1 MKHSKL
7 YISAMLFAALAATSC
22 DDNWDTPP
30 MVAPVA
36 TIEANTSIEELKT
49 KYWQEANNCV
59 DTIGYKEDGKTHYII
74 KGRVVS
80 SDESGNIYKNLVIQD
95 TYSEAG
101 ETPSC
106 ITFSINANS
115 LYASYRPGQE
125 VVIDATDM
133 YIGKYS
139 GLQQFG
145 LPEYS
150 SSFGWQTTFRRNQCL
165 EADAV
170 KVFLEKR
177 RPPSDGASNQ
187 TN

>member
-125 VVIDATDM
+125 V
-133 YIGKYS
+133 
-139 GLQQFG
+139 
-145 LPEYS
+145 
-150 SSFGWQTTFRRNQCL
+150 
-165 EADAV
+165 
-170 KVFLEKR
+170 
-177 RPPSDGASNQ
+177 
-187 TN
+187 